1 MTKIFFLLSNII
13 VFLLPF
19 IGNSARA
26 QEISVRPYPMED
38 RAILWQIEGNDAK
51 SKSYLFGTVHLIDEE
66 NFFFPD
72 KLTKILS
79 KSKVLTMEIAGI
91 PNPGEAM
98 GLMMMKEGSFFD
110 YFTLEQTDSM
120 MIWIDTHTSLS
131 EKSFRM
137 MVGKMR
143 PFVVSQLLTELDEK
157 NESKGISGQKS
168 YEIELEKIAKSKKM
182 KIDGLETVEEQLGFF
197 DGMSDEQQTEMV
209 MTIVRSDTNYIDDET
224 TKIYELYLAQDLD
237 GLYQMIADESSSMEG
252 MQEVLLDNR
261 NKTWIPKIEKMI
273 SEQSTFIAV
282 GSGHLGG
289 PNGVIRLLE
298 AKGYTLTPIEL

>member
-26 QEISVRPYPMED
+26 QEISVRSYPMED
-38 RAILWQIEGNDAK
+38 RAILWQIEGNDVK